1 MTFHFTQGYADKIR
15 WTSGANYYYDLC
27 WNSHGRFGKDT
38 AEALKSLATSSV
50 AVKNPYM
57 PIQIAQTIVQ
67 IELLEQQIKDL
78 NSAIE
83 DAMRSINSVLMTVP
97 GIGAV
102 NTACILG
109 EIDDIRRFSKPCK
122 LLAYAGLDPT
132 VRQSGQFTAKSSR
145 MSKHGSSLLRY
156 ALVNSAWQLT
166 LVDPTFKA
174 YYDL

>member
-1 MTFHFTQGYADKIR
+1 M
-15 WTSGANYYYDLC
+15 
-27 WNSHGRFGKDT
+27 
-38 AEALKSLATSSV
+38 
-50 AVKNPYM
+50 
-57 PIQIAQTIVQ
+57 
-67 IELLEQQIKDL
+67 EQQIKDL

-109 EIDDIRRFSKPCK
+109 EIDDIMRFSKPCK

-145 MSKHGSSLLRY
+145 MSKRGSSLLRY
-156 ALVNSAWQLT
+156 TLVNSAWQLT

-174 YYDL
+174 YYDLKRSQGLNHYGTLGHVAHNLTRVIFKLLSSELPFDHSKLSA